1 MLACNRLG
9 ADGAI
14 EAGVIHRQA
23 GTDQRAV
30 DAPVGVW
37 LAVASVQ
44 PGPPVLSTVRA
55 ALVIHFQDRLHGVE
69 LGREA
74 YLHS

>member
-1 MLACNRLG
+1 MLARTRLA

-30 DAPVGVW
+30 DAPGGVG
-37 LAVASVQ
+37 LALASVQ
-44 PGPPVLSTVRA
+44 PGPPVLNTARA
-55 ALVIHFQDRLHGVE
+55 ALVIHFQDRLHGLE